1 MNLLEMNP
9 HETRFIPLIGS
20 PIGGST
26 ASYLYNKIF
35 ATFGVNAM
43 SYPVEVKKGE
53 LPEFLAAAKFMNTPG
68 CIITSPHKQ
77 DVIPYI
83 DDVDEASKVFRS
95 VNTVRFYEDGHTEGH
110 GLDGTGV
117 IGAFDDNGVD
127 LSGKEVVMLG
137 AGGISGI
144 FATELANRGI
154 RKLTILNRTVEKA
167 KYVADTL
174 AERTPVITA
183 ADVYTPENA
192 RRACET
198 ADILMN
204 ATTLGMKGSGHDHE
218 DLSFVE
224 ALPKGAW
231 VMEAVSNPPETSLI
245 LKAKEQ
251 GLNTVMGMEML
262 VNQVK
267 AICKFILDWD
277 APEEAK
283 QIGIDF
289 YCNLFNY
296 KK

>member
-9 HETRFIPLIGS
+9 HETRYIPLIGS

-35 ATFGVNAM
+35 ATFGINAM

-53 LPEFLAAAKFMNTPG
+53 LPDFLAATKYMNTPG

-127 LSGKEVVMLG
+127 LAGKEVVMLG

-154 RKLTILNRTVEKA
+154 KKLTVLNRTVEKA
-167 KYVADTL
+167 QYVADTL
-174 AERTPVITA
+174 ASRSAVVTA
-183 ADVYTPENA
+183 AGAYTADNA
-192 RRACET
+192 RSACET
-198 ADILMN
+198 ADILIN
-204 ATTLGMKGSGHDHE
+204 ATTLGMKGSGQDHA
-218 DLSFVE
+218 DLSFVD
-224 ALPKGAW
+224 ALPEGAW
-231 VMEAVSNPPETSLI
+231 VMEAVSNPPETALI
-245 LKAKEQ
+245 QRAKER
-251 GLNTVMGMEML
+251 GLGTVMGMEML

-277 APEEAK
+277 APAQAK

-296 KK
+296 KR